1 MICTHLLKSI
11 LHTHKFPRNS
21 YKIFFLQLSVIIV
34 NYNVKFFLEQCL
46 YAVKKA
52 CVGIEAEVLVIDNN
66 STDGSREWLE
76 QKFDWVQF
84 TWQATNDGFGKANNK
99 LLKEAKGEYI
109 LFLNPDTI
117 IAEDSLHLCLQ
128 EMERNKNTGALGVR
142 MIDGS
147 GKFLKESKR
156 GFPTPAA
163 SFFKMSGIASL
174 FSKSKIFAQ
183 YYAGHLDQKESHNVD
198 VLAGAFMLLSRK
210 AAEATNG
217 FDEDFF
223 MYGEDVDLSYRILK
237 AGMQNRYFAG
247 TSIVHFKGESTQKY
261 SVGYNQ
267 HFYGAM
273 KLFVKK
279 HFAGKK
285 ALIFFTG
292 LAISFGRTIA
302 FVKSLFSKKTKN
314 PGKQLNTVA
323 VAGQK
328 KFDECIQLLKYADP
342 ALLINGRIAVSDKD
356 SGRSLGYLSNLNN
369 IAKKSKVEQLI
380 FCEGE
385 LSFKSIIQQAEMI
398 SPKIQLLFHAAGSRS
413 IVGSSNKNTKGKFI
427 FKP

>member
-1 MICTHLLKSI
+1 LK
-11 LHTHKFPRNS
+11 
-21 YKIFFLQLSVIIV
+21 LSVIIV

-52 CVGIEAEVLVIDNN
+52 CGGIDAEVLVIDNN
-66 STDGSREWLE
+66 STDGSRDWL
-76 QKFDWVQF
+76 QKKFDWVKF
-84 TWQATNDGFGKANNK
+84 TWQTTNDGFGKASNK

-128 EMERNKNTGALGVR
+128 EMKMNKNAGALGVR
-142 MIDGS
+142 MVDGS

-163 SFFKMSGIASL
+163 SFFKMSGISSL
-174 FSKSKIFAQ
+174 FSKSKLFAQ
-183 YYAGHLDQKESHNVD
+183 YYAGHLDQKQSHEVD
-198 VLAGAFMLLSRK
+198 VLAGAFMMLSRK
-210 AAEATNG
+210 AVEATNG

-223 MYGEDVDLSYRILK
+223 MYGEDVDLSYRIQK

-247 TSIVHFKGESTQKY
+247 TSIIHFKGESTQKY
-261 SVGYNQ
+261 SASYNQ

-279 HFAGKK
+279 HFTEKK
-285 ALIFFTG
+285 AMIFFTG
-292 LAISFGRTIA
+292 LAINAGKIMASF
-302 FVKSLFSKKTKN
+302 KNLFTKKTN
-314 PGKQLNTVA
+314 GSDKQLNTIV
-323 VAGQK
+323 VAGQQ
-328 KFDECIQLLKYADP
+328 KFDECIRLLKYAKP
-342 ALLINGRIAVSDKD
+342 ALTIKGRLAIAGGDA
-356 SGRSLGYLSNLNN
+356 GRSLGHISD
-369 IAKKSKVEQLI
+369 ISIIGKKSKIEQLV

-385 LSFKSIIQQAEMI
+385 QSFKSIIQQAEMI
-398 SPKIQLLFHAAGSRS
+398 SPKVQMLFHAEGSNS

-427 FKP
+427 FKQ